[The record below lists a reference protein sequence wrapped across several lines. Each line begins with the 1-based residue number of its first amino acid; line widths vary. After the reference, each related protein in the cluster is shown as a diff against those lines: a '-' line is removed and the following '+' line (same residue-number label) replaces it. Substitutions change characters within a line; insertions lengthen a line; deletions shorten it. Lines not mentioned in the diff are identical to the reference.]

1 MKSKVNFL
9 VLLGLLIGMAYTS
22 DAQILDSP
30 RDGVFDEINLPD
42 KKPLSYYPVREAD
55 VVWRKRIWR
64 IIDLRQ
70 KMNQPFYYPETRQKG
85 MKNFMTVL
93 MDALREGTIT
103 AYDATNDDQFLVPMT
118 YQEIENK
125 LTSTD
130 TIPIYDPNNPDI
142 ILKYEVSQ
150 KDFDPSTVDRIKLK
164 EDWFFD
170 KQRSVMDVR
179 ILGICPVQ
187 TLNDEQTGN
196 FIGFVNLFWI
206 YFPEARPIFA
216 KSIVFNRQ
224 NSAMNRTYDEL
235 FMNRLFSSY
244 IYKDDNVYGRDISDY
259 ALGMDA
265 LLEAQRIKG
274 EISEFENELWDY

>member
-9 VLLGLLIGMAYTS
+9 ILLGLLLGMAYTS
-22 DAQILDSP
+22 DAQVLDSP

-42 KKPLSYYPVREAD
+42 KKPLPYYPVREAD
-55 VVWRKRIWR
+55 VVWKKRIWR

-85 MKNFMTVL
+85 MKNFMTVI

-103 AYDATNDDQFLVPMT
+103 AYDPQDDQFLVPMT

-125 LTSTD
+125 LTTTD

-142 ILKYEVSQ
+142 ILRYEVTQ
-150 KDFDPSTVDRIKLK
+150 RDFDPATVDRIKLK

-170 KQRSVMDVR
+170 KQRSIMDVR

-206 YFPEARPIFA
+206 YFPEARPVFA
-216 KSIVFNRQ
+216 KALVYNRL
-224 NSAMNRTYDEL
+224 NTAMNRTYDEL

-244 IYKDDNVYGRDISDY
+244 IIQEDNVYGRPISDY
-259 ALGMDA
+259 ATGMDA
-265 LLEAQRIKG
+265 LLEAQRIKN
-274 EISEFENELWDY
+274 EISDFENELWDY

>member
-1 MKSKVNFL
+1 MKTKVNFL
-9 VLLGLLIGMAYTS
+9 VLLGLLLGIAYTS

>member
-9 VLLGLLIGMAYTS
+9 ILLGLLLGMAYST

-42 KKPLSYYPVREAD
+42 KKPLPYYPVREAD

-103 AYDATNDDQFLVPMT
+103 AYDPQDDQFLVPMT

-125 LTSTD
+125 LTTTD

-142 ILKYEVSQ
+142 ILKYEVVQ
-150 KDFDPSTVDRIKLK
+150 KDFDPSTVQRIKLK

-187 TLNDEQTGN
+187 TLNDDQTGN

-206 YFPEARPIFA
+206 YFPEARPVFA
-216 KSIVFNRQ
+216 KSIVYNRL
-224 NSAMNRTYDEL
+224 NTAMNRTYDEL

-244 IYKDDNVYGRDISDY
+244 IYKEDNVYGREITAY
-259 ALGMDA
+259 AQGMDA
-265 LLEAQRIKG
+265 LLEAQRIKN
-274 EISEFENELWDY
+274 EISDFENELWDY

>member
-9 VLLGLLIGMAYTS
+9 ILLGLLLGMAYTS
-22 DAQILDSP
+22 DAQVLDSP

-42 KKPLSYYPVREAD
+42 KKPLPYYPVREAD
-55 VVWRKRIWR
+55 VVWKKRIWR

-85 MKNFMTVL
+85 MKNFMTVI

-103 AYDATNDDQFLVPMT
+103 AYDPQDDQFLVPMT

-125 LTSTD
+125 LTTTD

-142 ILKYEVSQ
+142 ILRYEVTQ
-150 KDFDPSTVDRIKLK
+150 RDFDPATVDRIKLK

-170 KQRSVMDVR
+170 KQRSIMDVR

-206 YFPEARPIFA
+206 YFPEARPVFA
-216 KSIVFNRQ
+216 KALVYNRL
-224 NSAMNRTYDEL
+224 NTAMNRTYDEL

-244 IYKDDNVYGRDISDY
+244 IIQEDNVYGRAISDY
-259 ALGMDA
+259 ATGMDA
-265 LLEAQRIKG
+265 LLEAQRIKN
-274 EISEFENELWDY
+274 EISDFENELWDY

>member
-1 MKSKVNFL
+1 
-9 VLLGLLIGMAYTS
+9 
-22 DAQILDSP
+22 
-30 RDGVFDEINLPD
+30 
-42 KKPLSYYPVREAD
+42 
-55 VVWRKRIWR
+55 
-64 IIDLRQ
+64 
-70 KMNQPFYYPETRQKG
+70 
-85 MKNFMTVL
+85 
-93 MDALREGTIT
+93 
-103 AYDATNDDQFLVPMT
+103 MT
-118 YQEIENK
+118 YQEIESK

-187 TLNDEQTGN
+187 TLNDEQTGA

-216 KSIVFNRQ
+216 KSVVFNRQ

-244 IYKDDNVYGRDISDY
+244 IYKDDNVYGRDISEY